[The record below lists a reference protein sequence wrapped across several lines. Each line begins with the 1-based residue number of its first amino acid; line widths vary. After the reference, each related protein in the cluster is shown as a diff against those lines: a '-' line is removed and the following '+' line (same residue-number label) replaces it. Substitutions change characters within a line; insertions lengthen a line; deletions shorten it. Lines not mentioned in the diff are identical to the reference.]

1 VNDHTRASTH
11 DAHANCAHG
20 AAVDAL
26 RAGRPDVMRPL
37 TWALVL
43 TAGFMVAE
51 IVGGLLSNSLA
62 LLADAGHM
70 FTDAG
75 ALALALGVAVYNAR
89 RRGESDQQLRRRE
102 AWAATV
108 NAMVLLIVSVGIV
121 LEAITRLRAPESV
134 ETGTM
139 LVIALLGL
147 SVNVLAAL
155 ILRPVAGSNL
165 NARGAYL
172 HVLGD
177 LLGSVGTIAAALI
190 IRATGNQMADPIAS
204 LLVCLLIVRAAVL
217 LMSESSAVIRTP
229 RTRG

>member
-1 VNDHTRASTH
+1 VHERTRGSAH
-11 DAHANCAHG
+11 DAHENCAHG

-51 IVGGLLSNSLA
+51 VVGGLLSNSLA

-89 RRGESDQQLRRRE
+89 RSGQSDQQLRRRE
-102 AWAATV
+102 AWAAGV
-108 NAMVLLIVSVGIV
+108 NAAVLLIVSAGIV
-121 LEAITRLRAPESV
+121 LEAITRLRAPEAV
-134 ETGTM
+134 ATGTM

-147 SVNVLAAL
+147 AVNVLAAL

-190 IRATGNQMADPIAS
+190 IRATGNPIADPIAS
-204 LLVCLLIVRAAVL
+204 LLVCLLIVRAAGA
-217 LMSESSAVIRTP
+217 LMSESAAVIRSSSAP
-229 RTRG
+229 G